1 MVRLGLLISVAS
13 VALSAVSLATADSA
27 PLRNHGKHAHEQN
40 TPGYAASDTDIGA
53 MGAQCRAQ
61 VAKIWP
67 NGTTTYGRQPM
78 EPLFD
83 ACMANGGRIP

>member
-1 MVRLGLLISVAS
+1 MVRLRVLMSVVS
-13 VALSAVSLATADSA
+13 VALSAVTLATADSA
-27 PLRNHGKHAHEQN
+27 PLGKHAKHAHVQN
-40 TPGYAASDTDIGA
+40 TPGYAASDTDVGA
-53 MGAQCRAQ
+53 MSTQCRAH

>member
-1 MVRLGLLISVAS
+1 MVRSRVLISVVS
-13 VALSAVSLATADSA
+13 VALAVVTLAAADSA
-27 PLRNHGKHAHEQN
+27 PLRKHAKHPHEQN
-40 TPGYAASDTDIGA
+40 TPGYAASDADIGA